1 MAERIERE
9 LLLEA
14 SPTEVWQALTDRR
27 WLTEW
32 LADEVFLELRPGG
45 EAWFRFGETVRS
57 GWVEE
62 ISPPDTEPSPADV
75 PPSRPGAEPSG
86 RLAFWWADDDEPAS
100 RVELAVTA
108 EEPGRTRLRV
118 TETRPLEVLDL
129 VGLRLPGPGG
139 GTYGPALV
147 AA

>member
-1 MAERIERE
+1 MSDRIERE
-9 LLLEA
+9 LLLDA
-14 SPTEVWQALTDRR
+14 SPTEVWQALTDQQ
-27 WLTEW
+27 WLEEW

-45 EAWFRFGETVRS
+45 EARFRFGDAERS

-62 ISPPDTEPSPADV
+62 ISPPDVRAP
-75 PPSRPGAEPSG
+75 G
-86 RLAFWWADDDEPAS
+86 RLAFWWSDDADAAT
-100 RVELAVTA
+100 RVELEVRD
-108 EEPGRTRLRV
+108 EQDGRTRLRV

>member
-14 SPTEVWQALTDRR
+14 SPTEVWHALTDQA

-45 EAWFRFGETVRS
+45 DAWFRFGETVRS

-62 ISPPDTEPSPADV
+62 ISPPDPQPRDAQ
-75 PPSRPGAEPSG
+75 PSG

-100 RVELAVTA
+100 RVELAITA
-108 EEPGRTRLRV
+108 EEAGRTRLRV

-139 GTYGPALV
+139 GSYGPALV